1 MAEKA
6 VQNFV
11 SLIIRRM
18 QIDPDD
24 YNINGT
30 VKFRKM
36 IEGQEQQETLYGEW
50 LSKGTCDRG
59 NTEQLSVGPV
69 FTSCLRKEPAGHL

>member
-6 VQNFV
+6 VRNFV
-11 SLIIRRM
+11 SLITRRM
-18 QIDPDD
+18 KIDPDD

-36 IEGQEQQETLYGEW
+36 IEGQEQQEILYGVW
-50 LSKGTCDRG
+50 LSKGTYNSG
-59 NTEQLSVGPV
+59 NIEQLSIVPV
-69 FTSCLRKEPAGHL
+69 FTSCLRKEPEGHL